1 MMGKV
6 LFSLISAN
14 YPQDGSGQ
22 GDQPKGN

>member
-14 YPQDGSGQ
+14 PPAGSTSE
-22 GDQPKGN
+22 GDKPKRI